1 MLSQEELAK
10 YLETVDSGS
19 TIGHRPSDP
28 LVPLSFGQEQVWLH
42 ASLAPDLPLYNETI
56 TIRSNAS
63 LNREALEN
71 SLNEITRRHEAWRT
85 TITVVDGEPFQ
96 RVHAAQRVPVQYV
109 DLAHF
114 PEQFREEEAVR
125 LGTQSAVKL
134 FDLENGPLLRVLVIT
149 LTGTDH
155 RLFVTMHH
163 LIFDGATIRKVFFP
177 EFVSLY
183 TALSQNEPSPLP
195 ETDLQ
200 YSDFAYWQAQRRMA
214 TMESSASYWRSQLV
228 APPVLALPTDRPRPA
243 ALGFRGASHTFQ
255 FSEDLTTALKESIRR
270 EQCTLFNM
278 LFASFALLLGRLC
291 GQEDVIVGV
300 HLAAKTQQEL
310 EPVLGYFSNTVAFRA
325 DLSGNPQ
332 LREFLSRV
340 KDVTIGALSHAEV
353 PFQEIVREMHPLRD
367 GGAPIF
373 RTLFSMAPPLP
384 EISSEWSLGER
395 DIFNGNAK
403 EDLDVE
409 LDDRGRRIV
418 GRIYYKA
425 DLFDASTVERFV
437 DSWTT
442 LLAAMVGDT
451 SQHISDLPLMSKRE
465 LRWLIHDLNRS
476 HQSYRAECIHQLI
489 SAQAK
494 LTPDAIA
501 ISCKFD
507 QLTYRELDARATQ
520 LAHYLHSRGAAPGS
534 LVALCLDRSIEIV
547 ICPIAILMTG
557 AAYVPLDPNYPPE
570 RLSSMLE
577 ASGASLFVSHS
588 SLRSRFDPPGM
599 QAIYLDSDSEA
610 ISGYSERAQLPVSAI
625 DSSAYII
632 FTSGSTGKPKGVDI
646 SHRNLVNL
654 LWSMKRRPGISAR
667 DKLLSVTS
675 ICFDIAALE
684 IFLPLLVGAELVLAA
699 SEEVSDPNLL
709 LSRLHNSQ
717 ATIMQATPVTWR
729 LLIEAGW
736 AGSEHLK
743 VLCGGEAMTQ
753 QLASELLKRSQSLWN
768 MYGPTETT
776 IWSSCERVISS
787 ETFLPLGQPVAN
799 TALYV
804 LDDLK
809 RLAPTGVPGELY
821 IGGEGVARGYWHQP
835 DLTIRQFPMVSLPD
849 GSQVRLYKTG
859 DRVRRHPDGS
869 LEFLGRLDKQVKIR
883 GFRIELGEVEQVLSR
898 FPGVK
903 GAIALKEQSEDGDG
917 RLVAYVLLQAQE
929 SQSDANI
936 RTHLQRFLPSYMQP
950 SEIYIVDALPTTLNG
965 KIDRKRLPETASRR
979 VVSDSQLPLTQLER
993 DLAKLWCKLLDIDNV
1008 GRNDSFFDLGGH
1020 STLAARLIAR
1030 IKTTFGKR
1038 VALTSFIQT
1047 PTIAHLARL
1056 LSGDEV
1062 SHVAVVNRGS
1072 AVKVPLIWVG
1082 PAPWQRNLTAYLSAE
1097 QPVFSFLLSQE
1108 ELASTAPDYRLEDMA
1123 ALMVKKIRQLVPGS
1137 AYALAGSVRPRCS
1150 PTNVPNGCSNLAMK
1164 YRC

>member
-1 MLSQEELAK
+1 M
-10 YLETVDSGS
+10 
-19 TIGHRPSDP
+19 
-28 LVPLSFGQEQVWLH
+28 
-42 ASLAPDLPLYNETI
+42 
-56 TIRSNAS
+56 
-63 LNREALEN
+63 
-71 SLNEITRRHEAWRT
+71 
-85 TITVVDGEPFQ
+85 
-96 RVHAAQRVPVQYV
+96 
-109 DLAHF
+109 
-114 PEQFREEEAVR
+114 
-125 LGTQSAVKL
+125 
-134 FDLENGPLLRVLVIT
+134 
-149 LTGTDH
+149 
-155 RLFVTMHH
+155 
-163 LIFDGATIRKVFFP
+163 
-177 EFVSLY
+177 
-183 TALSQNEPSPLP
+183 
-195 ETDLQ
+195 
-200 YSDFAYWQAQRRMA
+200 
-214 TMESSASYWRSQLV
+214 
-228 APPVLALPTDRPRPA
+228 
-243 ALGFRGASHTFQ
+243 
-255 FSEDLTTALKESIRR
+255 
-270 EQCTLFNM
+270 
-278 LFASFALLLGRLC
+278 
-291 GQEDVIVGV
+291 
-300 HLAAKTQQEL
+300 
-310 EPVLGYFSNTVAFRA
+310 
-325 DLSGNPQ
+325 
-332 LREFLSRV
+332 
-340 KDVTIGALSHAEV
+340 
-353 PFQEIVREMHPLRD
+353 
-367 GGAPIF
+367 
-373 RTLFSMAPPLP
+373 
-384 EISSEWSLGER
+384 
-395 DIFNGNAK
+395 
-403 EDLDVE
+403 
-409 LDDRGRRIV
+409 
-418 GRIYYKA
+418 
-425 DLFDASTVERFV
+425 
-437 DSWTT
+437 
-442 LLAAMVGDT
+442 
-451 SQHISDLPLMSKRE
+451 
-465 LRWLIHDLNRS
+465 
-476 HQSYRAECIHQLI
+476 
-489 SAQAK
+489 
-494 LTPDAIA
+494 
-501 ISCKFD
+501 
-507 QLTYRELDARATQ
+507 
-520 LAHYLHSRGAAPGS
+520 
-534 LVALCLDRSIEIV
+534 
-547 ICPIAILMTG
+547 
-557 AAYVPLDPNYPPE
+557 
-570 RLSSMLE
+570 
-577 ASGASLFVSHS
+577 
-588 SLRSRFDPPGM
+588 
-599 QAIYLDSDSEA
+599 
-610 ISGYSERAQLPVSAI
+610 
-625 DSSAYII
+625 
-632 FTSGSTGKPKGVDI
+632 
-646 SHRNLVNL
+646 
-654 LWSMKRRPGISAR
+654 
-667 DKLLSVTS
+667 
-675 ICFDIAALE
+675 
-684 IFLPLLVGAELVLAA
+684 LAA
-699 SEEVSDPNLL
+699 SEEVSDPYLL

-736 AGSEHLK
+736 AGSEHLT

-1062 SHVAVVNRGS
+1062 SHVAVVNKGS
-1072 AVKVPLIWVG
+1072 AVRVPLIWVG

-1137 AYALAGSVRPRCS
+1137 AYALAGFCQTSLLAYECAKRLQQLGHEIPLLVMGDVVPLEYLRRLTFAERSMRRLEREAFYLSAMRRSFPSDWKNLFRRRIGGFKLLQEQRKWEKFYRSRSRDPQAIQEMYQALLVAQQSYAPSPYSGRVLFLQSGNRPQSNRRDEVASWAGLLSEQEIFESPGDHSSIFEEPHVGFLAQRLQLALDNAVEDMLCS
-1150 PTNVPNGCSNLAMK
+1150 PKLLA
-1164 YRC
+1164 